1 VHTLERHRQDWE
13 ELAAADPLW
22 AILASPQGRGGRW
35 DHEQFFAT
43 GEAEIAAVLGI
54 AQRLGFPRQHER
66 ALDFGCGVGRLT
78 RALAGSFGEGVGID
92 ISEEMVRLARE
103 LNDGRNC
110 RFEVNVRSDLGALET
125 GSFDFVYSALVLQ
138 HMSRK
143 ELIKSYVGEFLRV
156 LRPGGLAVFQTLA
169 HLPLGLRLQP
179 RRRAYALLHR
189 LGVPHDLLLGR
200 LRLVPTRLT
209 AISED
214 DVRSTV
220 TKRGGVV
227 EHVEEYPKRTD
238 GVRSLRYYVRTA

>member
-1 VHTLERHRQDWE
+1 MNALDRHRQDWE
-13 ELAAADPLW
+13 ELAIADPLW
-22 AILASPQGRGGRW
+22 AILSSPEWRRGRW

-43 GEAEIAAVLGI
+43 GEAEIAEVLGV
-54 AQRLGFPRQHER
+54 AARLGFPKEHER

-78 RALAGSFGEGVGID
+78 RALAGSFQEGVGVD

-110 RFEVNVRSDLGALET
+110 RFELNVRSELGAFET
-125 GSFDFVYSALVLQ
+125 GSFDFVYSSLVLQ
-138 HMSRK
+138 HMPRK
-143 ELIKSYVGEFLRV
+143 ELIRSYVGEFLRV

-169 HLPLGLRLQP
+169 HLPAGLRLQP

-189 LGVPHDLLLGR
+189 LGVPSELLLDR
-200 LRLVPTRLT
+200 LHLVPTRLT
-209 AISED
+209 AISDE

-220 TKRGGVV
+220 SGHGGVV
-227 EHVEEYPKRTD
+227 EHVEYPKRTD